1 MSAKKFF
8 LNFVEEA
15 VMNPN
20 YEGYIGGRV
29 EVFDEPSE
37 DGHAIEEIRFFTNKQ
52 SEFYYFRD
60 KWDFETVDK
69 QTLNAIRQAIKE
81 KFSYET

>member
-1 MSAKKFF
+1 MTAKKFF
-8 LNFVEEA
+8 LSFVEEA

-37 DGHAIEEIRFFTNKQ
+37 DGYAIEEIRFFTNKQ
-52 SEFYYFRD
+52 SEFYYFRER
-60 KWDFETVDK
+60 WDFETVGK
-69 QTLNAIRQAIKE
+69 KTLNAIRQAIKE
-81 KFSYET
+81 RFSYET